1 MQDFLTQLYNLVLFP
16 LILTVGGFMIV
27 FINTKT
33 QELKNKTKNEKEQKY
48 IERIGGII
56 NACVLTTNQTYV
68 ESLKREGK
76 FDAEAQKQAFEDTKT
91 AVLGMLNVEL
101 QDFITE
107 VFGDVNEYLTTAIEA
122 SVNNNKANS

>member
-16 LILTVGGFMIV
+16 LIIALGGFLVV

-76 FDAEAQKQAFEDTKT
+76 FDTEAQKQAFEDTKT

>member
-68 ESLKREGK
+68 ETLKKQGK
-76 FDAEAQKQAFEDTKT
+76 FDAEAQKQAFETTKT

-101 QDFITE
+101 QDFITQA
-107 VFGDVNEYLTTAIEA
+107 FGDINEYLTTAIEA
-122 SVNNNKANS
+122 SVSSNKANS

>member
-16 LILTVGGFMIV
+16 LIIALGGFLVV

-68 ESLKREGK
+68 ESLKKEGK
-76 FDAEAQKQAFEDTKT
+76 FDAEAQKQAFEDTKK

-122 SVNNNKANS
+122 SVNSNKANS

>member
-1 MQDFLTQLYNLVLFP
+1 MTEFISQLYNLVLFP
-16 LILTVGGFMIV
+16 LIIALGGFLVV

-68 ESLKREGK
+68 ESLKKEGK
-76 FDAEAQKQAFEDTKT
+76 FDAEAQKQAFEDTKK

-122 SVNNNKANS
+122 SVNSNKANS

>member
-16 LILTVGGFMIV
+16 LILTISGFIIV

-33 QELKNKTKNEKEQKY
+33 QELKSKTKNEKEQKY

-56 NACVLTTNQTYV
+56 NSCVLTTNQTYV
-68 ESLKREGK
+68 ETLKKQSK
-76 FDAEAQKQAFEDTKT
+76 FDAEAQKQAFEATKT

-107 VFGDVNEYLTTAIEA
+107 AFGDINEYLTTAIEA
-122 SVNNNKANS
+122 SVNSNKANS

>member
-16 LILTVGGFMIV
+16 LIIALGGFLVV

-76 FDAEAQKQAFEDTKT
+76 FDAEAQKQAFEDTKN

-122 SVNNNKANS
+122 SVNSNKANS

>member
-1 MQDFLTQLYNLVLFP
+1 MTEFIPQLFNLVIFP
-16 LILTVGGFMIV
+16 LIIALGGFLVV

-33 QELKNKTKNEKEQKY
+33 QELKNKTKNELEQKY

-76 FDAEAQKQAFEDTKT
+76 FDAEAQKQAFEDTKK

>member
-16 LILTVGGFMIV
+16 LIIALGGFLVV

-76 FDAEAQKQAFEDTKT
+76 FDSEAQKQAFEDTKN

-122 SVNNNKANS
+122 SVNSNKANS

>member
-68 ESLKREGK
+68 ETLKKQGK
-76 FDAEAQKQAFEDTKT
+76 FDAEAQKQAFETTKT

-101 QDFITE
+101 QDFITKA
-107 VFGDVNEYLTTAIEA
+107 FGDINEYLTTAIEA
-122 SVNNNKANS
+122 SVSSNKANS

>member
-16 LILTVGGFMIV
+16 LIIALGGFLVV

-76 FDAEAQKQAFEDTKT
+76 FDAKAQKQAFEDTKN